1 MKKLLLLLI
10 LSFFST
16 QGLSAPCPDGSEP
29 TKTVSADGSYYEYK
43 CEFTFP
49 TSCGFTTTTNTIMPN
64 FKVAFIGDQGLNSDA
79 EKVLDLIV
87 AESAD
92 LVVVSGDF
100 GYNEQDP
107 ATPRKWDSMMRQHL
121 GDILYVGSI
130 GNHDVSHWSM
140 YQYYLEQ
147 RLNEAGI
154 CWSGD
159 LGVNSHLSY
168 KGLFIVLSGVGT
180 LGDNS
185 DSYIRDSLAVDD
197 SMWRVVSWH
206 KNHIKMQVGGK
217 ETKVKWPTYEI
228 CRKAGA
234 IVATGHEHSYS
245 RTYMLTDLPD
255 SAGSS
260 TNPEYDESRGQDMTN
275 GGSRNPIILQEGTA
289 EGSNFVFVSGLG
301 GMSIRNKHHNYG
313 WMAETYT
320 APEDPG
326 VNLGALFII
335 FHVDGQPD
343 KARGYFKDIDGDV
356 IDEFE
361 IVSHLRS

>member
-1 MKKLLLLLI
+1 MKKIIFIFLI
-10 LSFFST
+10 SCFS
-16 QGLSAPCPDGSEP
+16 LFIVISCSSSDDGSKI
-29 TKTVSADGSYYEYK
+29 T
-43 CEFTFP
+43 CN
-49 TSCGFTTTTNTIMPN
+49 TTTTTTDNTTIT
-64 FKVAFIGDQGLNSDA
+64 KVAFIGDQGLGSNA

-92 LVVVSGDF
+92 LVVISGDF
-100 GYNEQDP
+100 GYNEGDSS
-107 ATPRKWDSMMRQHL
+107 TPFKWDSMLRQHL
-121 GDILYVGSI
+121 GCIPYVGSI
-130 GNHDVSHWSM
+130 GNHDVGHWGN

-154 CWSGD
+154 SWSGD

-180 LGDNS
+180 LGDNH
-185 DSYIRDSLAVDD
+185 DSYIRDSLAADD
-197 SMWRVVSWH
+197 SMWSVVSWH
-206 KNHIKMQVGGK
+206 KNHTKMQLGDK
-217 ETKVKWPTYEI
+217 PTEVKWPTYEI

-260 TNPEYDESRGQDMTN
+260 ANPEYDTSRGQDMTN
-275 GGSRNPIILQEGTA
+275 GGSSNPIILQEGTA

-301 GMSIRNKHHNYG
+301 GYSIRNKYHNYG

-320 APEDPG
+320 APEDQG
-326 VNLGALFII
+326 VNFGALFII
-335 FHVDGQPD
+335 FRVNGQPD

-361 IVSHLRS
+361 IVSQI